1 MDMDTPARRPVAL
14 DYVAQKGQKRGLRWF
29 MMRLVWM
36 LAMSAAVGAAFGV
49 EDVRKGYFREAP
61 NVLPAVPME
70 RVRTP
75 IEEMHPAR
83 QSIEKN
89 RIYDETNPALVQLQQ
104 IDEATHDLKKDP
116 LGFPDWMAAIRS
128 GAITPRAGL
137 SDNAKMNVLE
147 LDVVMK
153 NTKGMPYVLFPHKS
167 HTMWLDCS
175 NCHPAPF
182 AEKAG
187 STPIT
192 MGSIFQG
199 NYCGM
204 CHDRIAFITFFSCT
218 RCHQVPQD
226 ALPPG
231 K

>member
-1 MDMDTPARRPVAL
+1 MHTPARKPSAL
-14 DYVAQKGQKRGLRWF
+14 DRIAPKGQKWSLYWLVLRI
-29 MMRLVWM
+29 VWTVA
-36 LAMSAAVGAAFGV
+36 LSAAVSAAFGL

-61 NVLPAVPME
+61 DVPPVVPME

-75 IEEMHPAR
+75 TEEVHPAR

-89 RIYDETNPALVQLQQ
+89 RIYDETNPALMQLQK
-104 IDEATHDLKKDP
+104 IEEATQNLKKDP
-116 LGFPDWMAAIRS
+116 IGFPDWMAALRS
-128 GAITPRAGL
+128 GAITPQAGL
-137 SDNAKMNVLE
+137 SASAKMNVLD
-147 LDVVMK
+147 LDVIMK
-153 NTKGMPYVLFPHKS
+153 NTKGMPHVLFPHKS
-167 HTMWLDCS
+167 HTLWLDCS

-187 STPIT
+187 STTMT

-204 CHDRIAFITFFSCT
+204 CHDRIAFITFFSCA
-218 RCHQVPQD
+218 RCHKVPQGG
-226 ALPPG
+226 LQE

>member
-1 MDMDTPARRPVAL
+1 MDMNTPARRSVAL
-14 DYVAQKGQKRGLRWF
+14 NNLTPQGQKWGWRWGIQ
-29 MMRLVWM
+29 RIVWT
-36 LAMSAAVGAAFGV
+36 LTLSAAMGAAFGV
-49 EDVRKGYFREAP
+49 EDIRKGYFREAP
-61 NVLPAVPME
+61 NVPPAVPTE

-128 GAITPRAGL
+128 GAIAPRAGL
-137 SDNAKMNVLE
+137 SDNAKMNVLD

-153 NTKGMPYVLFPHKS
+153 NTKGMPYVLFPHQS

-187 STPIT
+187 SSSIT
-192 MGSIFQG
+192 MGSIFEG

-204 CHDRIAFITFFSCT
+204 CHDRIAFITFFSCA
-218 RCHQVPQD
+218 RCHKVPQD
-226 ALPPG
+226 GSSPG